1 MDKVL
6 MNDGLDGRETIAF
19 GLVAGEIVILVLAML
34 SGYAVLHSGL
44 AAAIAWSVAPVLLA
58 GGASLAWGRLGGR
71 PLLEWCVLLA
81 RFLVRTRH
89 ARAARLRARWRRS
102 AVARRVSALRRREW
116 RPQAGRRAAR
126 SPRPLQ
132 AGAVVLPLSLRHMAE
147 ESGAATPV
155 ATTVSA
161 RRLAVVGGQSAAAL
175 GRDGEGRRRSHVV
188 GFFSLR
194 GGTGR
199 TTLAVEVAAML
210 AASGRAAAATGSPV
224 RRVALLDL
232 AERSP
237 GVGLRLG
244 IPPPSPRA
252 DGSLTSAGCLV
263 THGPGLLVALPPVS
277 GSPAH
282 PPGTIAV
289 DTLIRA
295 AEERGVDMVVVDVDC
310 DLGARCRQVL
320 ERCDQVM
327 VTLTPTAGGVLDA
340 YRSTA
345 ILRRMGLRD
354 RLGYVV
360 NRWRPGID
368 LSETMADLGG
378 SIAAEIPD
386 DGAVVDAENRHRLAG
401 MDGGGVLSEAFARL
415 AGAVESAAGHGCWS
429 PAAQRWDG
437 RAG

>member
-1 MDKVL
+1 VDKVS

-19 GLVAGEIVILVLAML
+19 GLVAGEIAILILAML

-44 AAAIAWSVAPVLLA
+44 AGAIAWSLAAVLLA
-58 GGASLAWGRLGGR
+58 VGACLAWGRLAGR

-89 ARAARLRARWRRS
+89 ARAARLRTRWRRCRL
-102 AVARRVSALRRREW
+102 AARASALRQGAW
-116 RPQAGRRAAR
+116 RARAGRPTR

-132 AGAVVLPLSLRHMAE
+132 AGAVVIPLALRHIAE
-147 ESGAATPV
+147 EPGKGEPV
-155 ATTVSA
+155 ATPLSVGP
-161 RRLAVVGGQSAAAL
+161 LAVV
-175 GRDGEGRRRSHVV
+175 RDETPTATGPAGDGRRRSHVV
-188 GFFSLR
+188 GFFSLC

-210 AASGRAAAATGSPV
+210 AAGGRAAAATWSPA

-244 IPPPSPRA
+244 IPPPPGRGDEPPALS
-252 DGSLTSAGCLV
+252 GCLV
-263 THGPGLLVALPPVS
+263 THGPGLLVGLPAVS
-277 GSPAH
+277 GFPEDR
-282 PPGTIAV
+282 PGSLAAE
-289 DTLIRA
+289 TLIRA
-295 AEERGVDMVVVDVDC
+295 AEDRGADVVVVDVDC
-310 DLGARCRQVL
+310 DLGARCGQVL

-354 RLGYVV
+354 RIGYVV

-378 SIAAEIPD
+378 ALAAEIPE

-401 MDGGGVLSEAFARL
+401 RDGGGALSDALARL
-415 AGAVESAAGHGCWS
+415 AAAVESAAGRGCWS
-429 PAAQRWDG
+429 PAAERWDSH
-437 RAG
+437 AG